1 MTRRPN
7 LVIRGGTIVDGS
19 GGPTYQADIAVD
31 DGVISEIGKV
41 SVLGRQEIDAD
52 GLLVTPGFVDIHTHY
67 DGQATWDSRLAPSS
81 LHGVTTVVMGNCG
94 VGFAPVRP
102 EQHDMLIRL
111 MEGVEDIPGAVL
123 AEGLEW
129 DWSSFPEY
137 LDAIERVPHDIDLCA
152 QIPHGA
158 LRVYVMGERG
168 ANREAAS
175 ADEIARMSTLVREAL
190 GAGAVGFTSSRT
202 LNHRTS
208 TGDPTPTLT
217 ASEDELR
224 GIARGLRDAKAG
236 VMEMISDFEDMDG
249 EFATFCRMVEDSGRP
264 MTISVAQRDNAP
276 GNWKLLLERIERAAK
291 RGLPMKAQVCGRPI
305 GTLFGL
311 EGSLHPF
318 VACPSYRAIADQPL
332 AERVRLMRD
341 PELRRRILSE
351 QPVSRRPLVHYIAKS
366 YHKLF
371 RLGDPPDYEPDPSTS
386 IAAQAQRL
394 GRRPEEMTYDLL
406 LENDGHELL
415 YFPLLNYTEFS
426 LDNARTMMTHE
437 HTVFGLGD
445 GGAHVATICDASFPT
460 FALTHWA
467 RDRKHGRLELPW
479 LVKRQTRDTAA
490 AVGLLDR
497 GLVAIGMKADIN
509 VIDFGRLRL
518 RRPYMA
524 YDLPAN
530 GRRLMQKAEGYVAT
544 IVSGEV
550 TYRDGDP
557 TGALPGTLVRG
568 AQRAPTFSH
577 SLPRK
582 AGKG

>member
-1 MTRRPN
+1 MSQRPS

-19 GGPTYQADIAVD
+19 GGPTYQADVAVD
-31 DGVISEIGKV
+31 RGVISEIGKV
-41 SVLGRQEIDAD
+41 PVLGRQEIDAD

-67 DGQATWDSRLAPSS
+67 DGQVTWDSRLAPSS
-81 LHGVTTVVMGNCG
+81 QHGVTTVVMGNCG
-94 VGFAPVRP
+94 VGFAPVKSD
-102 EQHDMLIRL
+102 QHEMLIRL
-111 MEGVEDIPGAVL
+111 MEGVEDIPGVVL
-123 AEGLEW
+123 AEGLDW

-137 LDAIERVPHDIDLCA
+137 LNAIERMPHDVDVCA
-152 QIPHGA
+152 QVPHGA

-168 ANREAAS
+168 ANREAAT
-175 ADEIARMSTLVREAL
+175 ADEIARMRALVREAL
-190 GAGAVGFTSSRT
+190 AAGAIGFSSSRT

-217 ASEDELR
+217 AAEEELR
-224 GIARGLRDAKAG
+224 GIARGLRDANAG
-236 VMEMISDFEDMDG
+236 VMEMISDFEDMDK

-264 MTISVAQRDNAP
+264 MTISVAQRDHAP
-276 GNWKLLLERIERAAK
+276 ENWKRLLQRIEQAAE

-318 VACPSYRAIADQPL
+318 VGCPSYRAIADKPL
-332 AERVRLMRD
+332 AERVRIMRD
-341 PELRRRILSE
+341 PDVRERILSE

-386 IAAQAQRL
+386 IAAQAQRV
-394 GRRPEEMTYDLL
+394 GIRPQEMTYDLL
-406 LENDGHELL
+406 LENSGRELL

-426 LDNARTMMTHE
+426 LDNARTMMTHKD
-437 HTVFGLGD
+437 TVFGLGD

-460 FALTHWA
+460 CALTHWA
-467 RDRKHGRLELPW
+467 RDRRHGRLELPW

-497 GLVAIGMKADIN
+497 GLLAVGMKADVN
-509 VIDFGRLRL
+509 VIDFNRLRL
-518 RRPYMA
+518 RRPYIVH
-524 YDLPAN
+524 DLPAN

-557 TGALPGTLVRG
+557 TGALPGVLVRG
-568 AQRAPTFSH
+568 AQRAPTK
-577 SLPRK
+577 LQ
-582 AGKG
+582 